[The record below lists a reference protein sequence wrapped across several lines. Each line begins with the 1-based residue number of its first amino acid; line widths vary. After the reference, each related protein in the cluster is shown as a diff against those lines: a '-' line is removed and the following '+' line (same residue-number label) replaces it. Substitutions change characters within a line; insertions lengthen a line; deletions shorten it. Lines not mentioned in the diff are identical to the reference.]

1 MLIRADKMLNLEN
14 FKQIVMVTS
23 LPKSGTHL
31 MSKILENL
39 GLNNSHCFA
48 ASTDIVIREISDKF
62 GSHRHSG
69 YFMLEGYPHFYQNK
83 IDIQIDSF
91 IKMLSHGDFF
101 LSHFSPKAIP
111 HSQLAT
117 LKIIFVKRNIIK
129 TLISGFKAELLIY
142 EKNKNE
148 DFLSNNKIGFIGLI
162 QEEIQNVAQQKTLQE
177 KFYCYLGNVAPLRRG
192 HFLDLLYWQY
202 YKNVFFVD
210 FENITT
216 EEKAV
221 PYLLEMAKFLEID
234 IDSQQAVKIVNESL
248 RSENPTKL
256 SDEWRER
263 TQELVWDDK
272 CQRIYENNLLDK
284 IQIKLDRLT
293 S

>member
-1 MLIRADKMLNLEN
+1 MPNLED

-39 GLNNSHCFA
+39 GLNNSRCFA

-69 YFMLEGYPHFYQNK
+69 YFMMDGYPHFYQNK
-83 IDIQIDSF
+83 IDIQLDSF
-91 IKMLSHGDFF
+91 IKMLSHRDFF

-111 HSQLAT
+111 HDYLAT

-129 TLISGFKAELLIY
+129 TLISGFKAEILIY
-142 EKNKNE
+142 QKNRDI
-148 DFLSNNKIGFIGLI
+148 DFLSNNQIGFIGLI
-162 QEEIQNVAQQKTLQE
+162 KEEMENVAQQKTLQE
-177 KFYCYLGNVAPLRRG
+177 QFYCYLENVAPLRRG

-202 YKNVFFVD
+202 YKNVFFID

-221 PYLLEMAKFLEID
+221 PCLLEMAKFLEID
-234 IDSQQAVKIVNESL
+234 IDVEQAVKIVNKSL
-248 RSENPTKL
+248 HSENPTKL
-256 SDEWRER
+256 SDEWRDR

-272 CQRIYENNLLDK
+272 CQRIYENHLLDK
-284 IQIKLDRLT
+284 IQIQFDRLN